1 MKTIKKKTEKTN
13 CTVTQSDVI
22 ESVYIFA
29 KENFVA
35 DCEKRQ
41 NEVEIFFQNG
51 QKFKICVKEF

>member
-13 CTVTQSDVI
+13 WTVTQSDVI

-35 DCEKRQ
+35 DK
-41 NEVEIFFQNG
+41 
-51 QKFKICVKEF
+51 